1 MYMGF
6 WDRFKPQAPTT
17 APTAGDNKT
26 ITMAR
31 KPGTLYYLRARNI
44 KSGFD
49 DVLAFDSELMRRRY
63 IGTARESTPT
73 PGDWYFD
80 EYETTAE
87 ERLQQELEN
96 QRKALET
103 SYKKDIAKLEYKIRG
118 LQSDCRNLQA
128 KTSGGSYLQKYNN
141 ELHANSIIK
150 RELAEEQQ
158 KNAEL
163 LALIEAARQRKEQE
177 QKAPAQTKS
186 AAAILQELQADIY
199 KVMASHDSAMLDE
212 YAAEYQ
218 QELQQIKK
226 KIPLQGRLVLA
237 MIARQVNSI

>member
-1 MYMGF
+1 MGF
-6 WDRFKPQAPTT
+6 FDRFKQPSTPT
-17 APTAGDNKT
+17 PTAGDNSKT
-26 ITMAR
+26 IRTAR

-49 DVLAFDSELMRRRY
+49 DILVFDSELMRRRY

-73 PGDWYFD
+73 PRDWYFD

-87 ERLQQELEN
+87 ERLQQELEK
-96 QRKALET
+96 QRQALT
-103 SYKKDIAKLEYKIRG
+103 DSYKKDIAKLEYKIRG

-128 KTSGGSYLQKYNN
+128 KTSGGTWQEKYNN
-141 ELHANSIIK
+141 ELHANSIL
-150 RELAEEQQ
+150 RRDLQAEKE
-158 KNAEL
+158 KTAEL
-163 LALIEAARQRKEQE
+163 LALIEQARERKEQE
-177 QKAPAQTKS
+177 QAAPVQTKS

-199 KVMASHDSAMLDE
+199 KVMASHDSTMLDE

-218 QELQQIKK
+218 QELASVPK

-237 MIARQVNSI
+237 MIARQIKGVD